1 MLKYW
6 LWLMTRRGLGRRGA
20 ALVAQHF
27 SSPEAAYYAGPEAYA
42 AVEGLRDPSPLL
54 DKDLTEPAKILRAC
68 YEKGISVLTMQDA
81 AYPERLRN
89 IDDPPVALFCRGT
102 LPDLNGPAIGV
113 VGTRRASPYGMLHA
127 RRMGYVLSRCGCM
140 VVSGLAKGIDT
151 SAMLGALTGGAPVI
165 GVLGCGVDVVY
176 PAENRGVYADIA
188 AHGCLL
194 SEYPPGT
201 IPRSEHF
208 PVRNRIISGLS
219 LGILVVEAPE
229 KSGAL
234 ITAARALD
242 QGRDVFAVPAN
253 VDVPSCSG
261 NLKLLRE
268 GAIMARDAWD
278 VLQEYESLYPGTLVR
293 RSCSSLRPQDLSGLP
308 QTPEPAP
315 QSAAE
320 KKKDVDSLKPKAYI
334 DLKDKMD
341 GLSQDEQILV
351 NLLRNGPKH
360 IDAIVDGA
368 EMSAGRVLASMTLL
382 EVKGIVQRQSAKWF
396 SLAEAEN

>member
-20 ALVAQHF
+20 ALTAQHF
-27 SSPEAAYYAGPEAYA
+27 PSPEAAYYAGPEAYA
-42 AVEGLRDPSPLL
+42 DIPGLRDYTPLL
-54 DKDLTEPAKILRAC
+54 DKDLREPERILRAC
-68 YEKGISVLTMQDA
+68 YEKGISILTLQDA
-81 AYPERLRN
+81 AYPVRLKN
-89 IDDPPVALFCRGT
+89 IEDPPVALFWKGT

-140 VVSGLAKGIDT
+140 VVSGLARGIDT
-151 SAMLGALTGGAPVI
+151 CAMQGALTGGAPVI
-165 GVLGCGVDVVY
+165 GVLGSGVDVVY
-176 PAENRGVYADIA
+176 PAESRSLYADVA
-188 AHGCLL
+188 SHGCLI

-201 IPRSEHF
+201 SPRSEHF

-242 QGRDVFAVPAN
+242 QGRDVFTVPAN
-253 VDVPSCSG
+253 VDVPSCGG
-261 NLKLLRE
+261 NLQLLRD
-268 GAIMARDAWD
+268 GAILVRDAWD
-278 VLQEYESLYPGTLVR
+278 VVQEYAALYPEQLVR
-293 RSCSSLRPQDLSGLP
+293 RDCSELRAQDLSGLS
-308 QTPEPAP
+308 QTPEPPAP
-315 QSAAE
+315 EPE
-320 KKKDVDSLKPKAYI
+320 KKDIDSSKPKAYI
-334 DLKDKMD
+334 DLKDQLET
-341 GLSQDEQILV
+341 LSQDEQVLAA
-351 NLLRNGPKH
+351 LLREGPMH
-360 IDAIVDGA
+360 IDAIMAGA

-396 SLAEAEN
+396 SLAEAEK

>member
-27 SSPEAAYYAGPEAYA
+27 PSPEAAYYADAASYA
-42 AVEGLRDPSPLL
+42 AVVGLRDASPLL
-54 DKDLTEPAKILRAC
+54 DKDLTEPEQILRVC
-68 YEKGISVLTMQDA
+68 YDKGISILTMQDA

-89 IDDPPVALFCRGT
+89 IDDPPVALFYKGT
-102 LPDLNGPAIGV
+102 LPDLNGPAIAV
-113 VGTRRASPYGMLHA
+113 VGTRRASLYGMLHA

-140 VVSGLAKGIDT
+140 VVSGLARGIDT

-176 PAENRGVYADIA
+176 PAENRSLYEDVA
-188 AHGCLL
+188 ARGCLL

-201 IPRSEHF
+201 VPRPEHF

-219 LGILVVEAPE
+219 LGVLVVEAPE

-253 VDVPSCSG
+253 VDVASCSG

-268 GAIMARDAWD
+268 GAIMVRDAWD
-278 VLQEYESLYPGTLVR
+278 VLQEYEHLYPDSLNR
-293 RSCSSLRPQDLSGLP
+293 RDCSDLRVQDLHGLS
-308 QTPEPAP
+308 QTPEPP
-315 QSAAE
+315 EE
-320 KKKDVDSLKPKAYI
+320 KKDIDSSKPKAYI
-334 DLKDKMD
+334 DIKEKLET
-341 GLSQDEQILV
+341 LSQDEQLLV
-351 NLLRNGPKH
+351 KLLAEGPKH
-360 IDAIVDGA
+360 IDAIVDETA
-368 EMSAGRVLASMTLL
+368 LSAGRVLASMTLL